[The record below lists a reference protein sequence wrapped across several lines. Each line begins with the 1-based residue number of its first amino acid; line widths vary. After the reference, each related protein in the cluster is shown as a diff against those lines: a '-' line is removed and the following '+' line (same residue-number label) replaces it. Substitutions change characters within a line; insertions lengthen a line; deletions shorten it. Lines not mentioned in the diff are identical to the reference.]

1 METEVTA
8 PAEKWAYLDLLG
20 LVQRRK
26 GRIALG
32 VFAGVALAAAAC
44 AVIGPW
50 YEASARL
57 LVIRK
62 RLDTTPLSGAPQGHL
77 PEDYLSTHIL
87 IITSPKI
94 VGRAIENGDLAKLA
108 GLGDKEEPARA
119 ILDSLQVTR
128 DPPKPGVVP
137 SNEIL
142 NLSFRGRFRDD
153 CGRVLESIITSYQEF
168 LQEAYRNRSAEALE
182 LIRRAK
188 DEGQKDLEVKQAA
201 YRAFLQKSPQ
211 FVKGKDGKSPQ
222 EERLLEIDARLAAGR
237 VRRAEVESALAAV
250 DKVRRGKGTDG
261 EMLQVLAAV
270 RSDREAPAPAF
281 LRHAETRV
289 ARGIPQGTLGEELA
303 QLQLQ
308 EGKLLEEW
316 GADHPEVRSTRARIE
331 HLRSLLVPMARTP
344 GMPPRGG
351 AREREL
357 VAVKLE
363 LLKQDLNEAKRAEK
377 VFEEL
382 FEHEQGEAKAAAL
395 LAIEDGFHRKRIE
408 QAEVLYDSIIKQLKE
423 IDATRDYGSFDTYVL
438 AAPQRGRWVIK
449 KVLLVFGL
457 GLLGGLLAGL
467 AWAGL
472 SELTDTSLRRP
483 EEVGSLFN
491 VPVLGNIPVATAAR
505 ETADPILSAC
515 CRPDSSA
522 AEAYRG
528 VRTALYVRT
537 RTEGGKVIQ
546 VTSPDPGDGKTT
558 VAANLAAS
566 VALSG
571 RKVLLIDADFRSPR
585 LEKAYGMSAE
595 VGLSSLL
602 RGTAVTA
609 EAVRRTEVEGL
620 SILASGSV
628 PPNPAEVL
636 ASPHLRALFREV
648 AAAYDFVFVD
658 TPPLLAVTD
667 AMVVAAEADA
677 VLLTVPLAKNG
688 RPRAKRAKEILETAG
703 ARVLGV
709 VVSRFE
715 NDSGG

>member
-1 METEVTA
+1 METEGTT

-20 LVQRRK
+20 LVRRRK

-62 RLDTTPLSGAPQGHL
+62 RLETAPLSGAPPGQP

-94 VGRAIENGDLAKLA
+94 VGRAIETGDLEKLA
-108 GLGDKEEPARA
+108 CLRDKEEPERV
-119 ILDSLQVTR
+119 ILDSLLVTR

-142 NLSFRGRFRDD
+142 NLSFRGRSQDD
-153 CGRVLESIITSYQEF
+153 CARVLESIIASYNQF
-168 LQEAYRNRSAEALE
+168 LQEAYRNRSAETLE

-188 DEGQKDLEVKQAA
+188 DEGQKDLEAKQTA
-201 YRAFLQKSPQ
+201 YRAFLQKSPLY
-211 FVKGKDGKSPQ
+211 VKGKDGKSPQ
-222 EERLLEIDARLAAGR
+222 EERLLEIDARLAAVR
-237 VRRAEVESALAAV
+237 VRRAEAESALAAV
-250 DKVRRGKGTDG
+250 DNVRRAQGTDG

-270 RSDREAPAPAF
+270 RSDREARAPEF
-281 LRHAETRV
+281 LRHAGTRV
-289 ARGIPQGTLGEELA
+289 AKGTAQGTLEEELTH
-303 QLQLQ
+303 LQLQ

-316 GADHPEVRSTRARIE
+316 GKDHPDVRSTRARIE
-331 HLRSLLVPMARTP
+331 HLRSLLVPLARAP
-344 GMPPRGG
+344 GMPPSE
-351 AREREL
+351 ARERGL

-363 LLKQDLNEAKRAEK
+363 LLKQDLNESKRAEK

-382 FEHEQGEAKAAAL
+382 FKHEQGEAKTAAL

-408 QAEVLYDSIIKQLKE
+408 QAEVLYDGIIKQLKE
-423 IDATRDYGSFDTYVL
+423 IDATRDYGSFDTHVL
-438 AAPQRGRWVIK
+438 AAPERGRWVIK

-472 SELTDTSLRRP
+472 AELTDTNFRRP

-491 VPVLGNIPVATAAR
+491 VPVLGSIPAAAAR
-505 ETADPILSAC
+505 GAIDPMLSTS

-528 VRTALYVRT
+528 IRTALYART

-546 VTSPDPGDGKTT
+546 VTSPDAGDGKTT

-585 LEKAYGMSAE
+585 LGKAYGTSAE

-602 RGTAVTA
+602 CGTAATA
-609 EAVRRTEVEGL
+609 EAVRQTGVEGL
-620 SILASGSV
+620 SILTSGSA

-636 ASPHLRALFREV
+636 ASPRLRALLREV

-667 AMVVAAEADA
+667 PMVVAAEADA
-677 VLLTVPLAKNG
+677 VLLTVRLAKNG
-688 RPRAKRAKEILETAG
+688 RSRARRAKAILEAAG

-715 NDSGG
+715 SAPGV

>member
-1 METEVTA
+1 METEVTT

-20 LVQRRK
+20 LVRRRK
-26 GRIALG
+26 GRIAVG
-32 VFAGVALAAAAC
+32 VLAGVALAAAAC
-44 AVIGPW
+44 AAIGPW

-62 RLDTTPLSGAPQGHL
+62 RLETAPLSGAPQNQP

-94 VGRAIENGDLAKLA
+94 VGRAIETGGLAKLTC
-108 GLGDKEEPARA
+108 LWDKEEPARE
-119 ILDSLQVTR
+119 ILDSLLVTR

-153 CGRVLESIITSYQEF
+153 CARVLESIITSYQEF
-168 LQEAYRNRSAEALE
+168 LQAAYRNRSAETLE

-188 DEGQKDLEVKQAA
+188 DEGQKDLESKQAT
-201 YRAFLQKSPQ
+201 YRAFLQKSPL

-222 EERLLEIDARLAAGR
+222 EERLLEIDARLAAVR
-237 VRRAEVESALAAV
+237 VRRAEVESALTAV
-250 DKVRRGKGTDG
+250 DRVRRAQGTDG

-270 RSDREAPAPAF
+270 RSDREAPAPEF
-281 LRHAETRV
+281 LRHTGTRV
-289 ARGIPQGTLGEELA
+289 TRGKPQGTLEEELT

-316 GADHPEVRSTRARIE
+316 GKDHPDVRSTRARIE
-331 HLRSLLVPMARTP
+331 HLRSLLVPMARAP
-344 GMPPRGG
+344 GMPPRGE
-351 AREREL
+351 AREQGM

-363 LLKQDLNEAKRAEK
+363 LLKQDLNETKRAEK

-395 LAIEDGFHRKRIE
+395 LAIEDGFHRKGIE
-408 QAEVLYDSIIKQLKE
+408 HAEALYDSIIKQLKE
-423 IDATRDYGSFDTYVL
+423 IDAARDYGSFDTYVL
-438 AAPQRGRWVIK
+438 AAPERGRWVIK

-472 SELTDTSLRRP
+472 AELTDTSFRRP

-491 VPVLGNIPVATAAR
+491 VPVLGDIPAAAAAR
-505 ETADPILSAC
+505 EAADPMLSSC

-528 VRTALYVRT
+528 MRTALYVRT
-537 RTEGGKVIQ
+537 RSEGGKIIQ

-595 VGLSSLL
+595 IGLSSLL
-602 RGTAVTA
+602 RGAAATA
-609 EAVRRTEVEGL
+609 ETVRQTRVEGL
-620 SILASGSV
+620 SILASGSA

-636 ASPHLRALFREV
+636 ASPRLRALFREV

-667 AMVVAAEADA
+667 PMVVAAEADA
-677 VLLTVPLAKNG
+677 VLLTVRLAKNG
-688 RPRAKRAKEILETAG
+688 RPRAKRAKEILEAAG

-715 NDSGG
+715 SDPRG